1 MNIKHLIVSVTIAAA
16 GAFAS
21 GVIADQAAF
30 TKLDAN
36 SDSYISMEEADK
48 DAMLKENWDNVDIN
62 KDGMVEQAEFS
73 AFEEKMPEP
82 AK

>member
-62 KDGMVEQAEFS
+62 KDGMVEQAEVS
-73 AFEEKMPEP
+73 AF
-82 AK
+82 